1 MGKLMVGYIED
12 LLRKYDKSVE
22 VEVSC
27 GCCHRGSIGSTNILK
42 VRDNTNQTYGYIS
55 LNLNASSEPASVDD
69 VENKKEF
76 YEGEVKRLS
85 DEVRILKNKL
95 KLYNEFEEDVLNS
108 IKRECEILDRRLS
121 WEDDK

>member
-1 MGKLMVGYIED
+1 MSKLTVGYIED

-27 GCCHRGSIGSTNILK
+27 GCCHRSSIGGTNILK
-42 VRDNTNQTYGYIS
+42 VRDNTDQTYGYIS
-55 LNLNASSEPASVDD
+55 LNLNASSEPANVDD

-76 YEGEVKRLS
+76 YEGEIKRLN

-95 KLYNEFEEDVLNS
+95 KLYNEFEEDILNN
-108 IKRECEILDRRLS
+108 IKRHCEILDRRLS
-121 WEDDK
+121 WKDDK

>member
-1 MGKLMVGYIED
+1 MSKLTVGYIED

-27 GCCHRGSIGSTNILK
+27 GCCHRGAIGSTSILK
-42 VRDNTNQTYGYIS
+42 VTDNTDQTYGYIS
-55 LNLNASSEPASVDD
+55 LNLNASSEPANVDE

-76 YEGEVKRLS
+76 YEGEIKRLS
-85 DEVRILKNKL
+85 DEVRMLKNKL

-121 WEDDK
+121 WEDEK